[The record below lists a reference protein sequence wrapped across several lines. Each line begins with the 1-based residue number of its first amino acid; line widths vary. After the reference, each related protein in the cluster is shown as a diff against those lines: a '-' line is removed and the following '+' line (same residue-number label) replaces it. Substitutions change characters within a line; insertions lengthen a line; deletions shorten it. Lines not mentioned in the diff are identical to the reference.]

1 MPSIQ
6 KRGDKF
12 LAQVRIKQGG
22 VVIFSESK
30 VFETEVMAKSWGDRL
45 EAKVKK
51 EGPAKHSASKITVGE
66 LVDGHAP
73 GGADQVP
80 APARPFNDPQPPKDC
95 RRATAS

>member
-30 VFETEVMAKSWGDRL
+30 VFETEVMAKTWGDRL

-51 EGPAKHSASKITVGE
+51 EGPAKHHSSKITVG
-66 LVDGHAP
+66 
-73 GGADQVP
+73 
-80 APARPFNDPQPPKDC
+80 
-95 RRATAS
+95 